1 MEKEAYIRDELLKL
15 THYWTG
21 VIFILGAFLFLLFGV
36 VDYLVT
42 PENFSRFFLLR
53 AGVAVTLAT
62 LAFLNRVLNRPR
74 ISRIRLDLSIIAAT
88 VIAAFAIELMILAL
102 GGHIS
107 FYYAGLSLVAISVLG
122 IVPLSLTLSIIC
134 VGLIYLVY
142 LAPIFLFDTITN
154 WPLFI
159 SNNAFLTS
167 TFIIA
172 LVGRSLEQKNLI
184 KTLGLQYVTNRDK
197 QKLKLYSDNLGHLV
211 EERTKELNKSEQMLR
226 ALFEHANDGI
236 IIMDEKGTILN
247 ANHKACA
254 IHGFDR
260 DSFIEANIMLFETD
274 ENKPLMSERLRL
286 ILDGESLLF
295 ETEHYRKDGS
305 KVALEISS
313 RAIEV
318 EGRVLIQS
326 FLRDVTEKKKLQS
339 QLLHS
344 QRMDSIGQL
353 AGGLSH
359 DFNNILTSILGL
371 SELALEKADLNDYT
385 ADKLRLIEKAGRQG
399 SQMVSK
405 LLSFARRSNFES
417 LPFDL
422 NSVINDTMG
431 MLARLM
437 PGQIQVV
444 KRLREPLP
452 LVEGDVGQ
460 MEQVIM
466 NLAINARDA
475 MPNGGELN
483 VASDIVPL
491 GPGDIDIEA
500 NVEPGQYVNITVSDT
515 GEGIAAEHIPHI
527 FEPFFTTKE
536 KGKGTGLG
544 LAMVYGI
551 VKEHK
556 GYITAESTPGRGTTL
571 NVYMPTSKSRA
582 ASAGAPEY
590 VKVQGSETILVID
603 DEAAILEFVKEVL
616 SDRGFKVIT
625 ASSPVQGLDIYE
637 KAHRDI
643 ALVITD
649 MIMPAL
655 YDRPVV
661 EKIREMNPQAK
672 IVAITGF
679 SDALD
684 NVNVDR
690 LIKKP
695 FNSRKLLST
704 VGVVLGRYG
713 ISEN

>member
-62 LAFLNRVLNRPR
+62 LAFLSRVLNRRR

-88 VIAAFAIELMILAL
+88 VVAALAIELMILAL

-107 FYYAGLSLVAISVLG
+107 FYYAGLSLVVISVLG

-172 LVGRSLEQKNLI
+172 LVWRSLEQKNLI
-184 KTLGLQYVTNRDK
+184 KTLGLQYVTNSDK
-197 QKLKLYSDNLGHLV
+197 QKLKLYSDNLEHLV

-226 ALFEHANDGI
+226 VLFEHANDGI

-274 ENKPLMSERLRL
+274 ENKPLMSERLRR

-344 QRMDSIGQL
+344 QRMDSIGHL

-371 SELALEKADLNDYT
+371 SELVLEKADLDDYT

-399 SQMVSK
+399 SQIVSK
-405 LLSFARRSNFES
+405 LLSFARKSNFES

-437 PGQIQVV
+437 PRQIQVV

-475 MPNGGELN
+475 MSNGGELN

-491 GPGDIDIEA
+491 GSGDIDIEA
-500 NVEPGQYVNITVSDT
+500 NVESGQYVNITVSDT

-556 GYITAESTPGRGTTL
+556 GYITAESTPGRGTTF
-571 NVYMPTSKSRA
+571 NVYIPTSKSRA
-582 ASAGAPEY
+582 AGAGEPEY
-590 VKVQGSETILVID
+590 VKVRGSETILVID

-616 SDRGFKVIT
+616 SDRGFQVIT
-625 ASSPVQGLDIYE
+625 ASSPVQGLEIYE

-643 ALVITD
+643 DLVITD

-655 YDRPVV
+655 YGRPVV
-661 EKIREMNPQAK
+661 EKIRELNPKAK

-684 NVNVDR
+684 NVNVDK